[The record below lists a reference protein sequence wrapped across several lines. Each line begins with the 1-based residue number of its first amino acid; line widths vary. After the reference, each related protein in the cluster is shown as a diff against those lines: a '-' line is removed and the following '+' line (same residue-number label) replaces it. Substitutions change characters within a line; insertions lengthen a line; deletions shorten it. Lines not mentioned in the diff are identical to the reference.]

1 MRYRS
6 WGTWAS
12 DPKTCHQV
20 PGVHVFVDA
29 GQGNKL
35 KERADGTV
43 DITFDE
49 VLHQQEVGNAS

>member
-1 MRYRS
+1 M
-6 WGTWAS
+6 
-12 DPKTCHQV
+12 